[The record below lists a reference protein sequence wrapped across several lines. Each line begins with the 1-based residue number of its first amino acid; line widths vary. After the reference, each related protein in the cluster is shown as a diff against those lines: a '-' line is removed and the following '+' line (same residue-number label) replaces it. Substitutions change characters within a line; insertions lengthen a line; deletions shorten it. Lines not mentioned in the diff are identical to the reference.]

1 MTPTEGIPMR
11 PLWKIK
17 PQDFELSNSLA
28 RDTKISHTL
37 AQVLANRGITNS
49 TDARKYLYPVPD
61 DISPPFELP
70 DMEKAVNRIFKA
82 KRNGEPIVIYGDYD
96 TDGTTAV
103 SLLMSVFKELDIQAR
118 YYIPDRFNEGYGLNK
133 NAIQAIKKA
142 GCDLLI
148 TVDCGITST
157 EEVRF
162 AKNLGIDVII
172 TDHHHMLGEDL
183 PDVYA
188 IITDNLSGVGLAFRL
203 AHGLM
208 NDDRILRQ
216 LDLVCLGTI
225 VDMVNLDM
233 KNRIL
238 TRLGLLEMAKRKR
251 PGIAALCDIAGLGVD
266 KDINGRTL
274 GFVLG
279 PRVNAAGRM
288 GSASKVV
295 ELFTTESEKEA
306 QELSIQL
313 NTANQERQKVGKH
326 VYNEAS
332 ELASQYREDNGLVIA
347 QEGWH
352 KGVIGIAATKIMLDY
367 CRPTFLLTIEED
379 IAYGS
384 GRSVDDFDLVEC
396 LNGAKDLLISYG
408 GHKAAAGIRLKK
420 DNIDKFRDFFNQ
432 SIPEGLE
439 AYPTIDIDVDV
450 PVLPVTPKDIRQMN
464 VLEPFGQGNKM
475 PMVLLKEMEF
485 MYDLSTMGSSGQHIK
500 LHVTDGVDT
509 IDAVGWGMGKYET
522 VLKGD
527 NICVDLIGELQ
538 VNNYG
543 GQSSQLIIRDMKR
556 RIS

>member
-1 MTPTEGIPMR
+1 MR
-11 PLWKIK
+11 PLWEVK

-28 RDTKISHTL
+28 RETKISHTL
-37 AQVLANRGITNS
+37 AQVLVNRGITNS

-61 DISPPFELP
+61 DIQPPFELP
-70 DMEKAVNRIFKA
+70 GMEKAVNRIFKA
-82 KRNGEPIVIYGDYD
+82 KKNRDQIWIYGDYD
-96 TDGTTAV
+96 ADGTTAV
-103 SLLMSVFKELDIQAR
+103 SLLLSVFKQLDIQAK
-118 YYIPDRFNEGYGLNK
+118 YYIPNRFKEGYGLNLD
-133 NAIQAIKKA
+133 AIKHIVES
-142 GCDLLI
+142 GDLII

-157 EEVRF
+157 EEIQF
-162 AKNLGIDVII
+162 AQDNGVDVIV
-172 TDHHHMLGEDL
+172 TDHHQSSEL
-183 PDVYA
+183 PPAYA
-188 IITDNLSGVGLAFRL
+188 VISDSLSGVGLAFRL

-225 VDMVNLDM
+225 VDMVDLDM

-251 PGIAALCDIAGLGVD
+251 PGIAALCDIAGLGAD
-266 KDINGRTL
+266 KDINGKTL

-313 NTANQERQKVGKH
+313 NTANQERQKIGKH
-326 VYNEAS
+326 VYNEAF

-384 GRSVDDFDLVEC
+384 GRSVDGFDLIEC
-396 LNGAKDLLISYG
+396 LNSAKDLLISYG
-408 GHKAAAGIRLKK
+408 GHKAAAGIRLRK
-420 DNIDKFRDFFNQ
+420 DNIDKFRNFFNQ

-439 AYPTIDIDVDV
+439 SYPTIDIDVDV
-450 PVLPVTPKDIRQMN
+450 PVLPITPKDIRQMN
-464 VLEPFGQGNKM
+464 ILEPFGQGNKM

-485 MYDLSTMGSSGQHIK
+485 MYDLSTMGSAKQHIK
-500 LHVTDGVDT
+500 LHVTDGVGT

-527 NICVDLIGELQ
+527 NICIDLIGELQ
-538 VNNYG
+538 VNDYG
-543 GQSSQLIIRDMKR
+543 SQSSQMIIRDMKR
-556 RIS
+556 RI